1 MIANEPVRYRKP
13 KLGELVTTMEVTG
26 IAPIV
31 RNVAGLKRPSYRAW
45 LAALDRAA
53 ADAASARKR
62 DDVEFF
68 SVRMQLRLFAPKDHH
83 ADLDNYV
90 KPIQDAMA
98 RQGVFGP
105 TLHDGSPM
113 TGDERIDH
121 LELSRERVESLEHA
135 GVFIEVW
142 SLR

>member
-1 MIANEPVRYRKP
+1 
-13 KLGELVTTMEVTG
+13 MEVAG
-26 IAPIV
+26 ITPIV
-31 RNVAGLKRPSYRAW
+31 RNAAGLKRPSYRAW
-45 LAALDRAA
+45 LAALDTAA
-53 ADAASARKR
+53 AVAASARKR
-62 DDVEFF
+62 DDIEFF
-68 SVRMQLRLFAPKDHH
+68 SVRMQLRLFAAKDHH

-105 TLHDGSPM
+105 TVHGGSPM
-113 TGDERIDH
+113 AGDERIDH
-121 LELSRERVESLEHA
+121 LELSRERVVSIDRA